1 MNNRCV
7 CWYWHGL
14 VQSGTKL
21 CRYMAYLL
29 AVMIKGMSSPP
40 QRPPAAVAHNG
51 RSSSGCGLSVHGHP
65 GRDRPPAVP
74 WSPAT
79 DLPLWPPLL
88 EEAVHPLQG
97 EPASNLPHNIIHKP
111 GGGDCVRLSLWRC
124 TLCLI
129 WSVSVRK
136 RLNKAVSLY
145 KQDLHLKAGVHNK
158 KIMSRHVIWLCPG
171 LRLYRHKRATRI
183 QHWCAST
190 LVLSLSASLLYFF
203 R

>member
-1 MNNRCV
+1 MEKPWSASDDPSLFLGLDSLPCICNFQKTSSLLFANLKCTIWLCRLQKWSPNVVVHMNNRCV

-97 EPASNLPHNIIHKP
+97 EPASNLPHTIIHKP
-111 GGGDCVRLSLWRC
+111 GGTVSDCLFDV
-124 TLCLI
+124 
-129 WSVSVRK
+129 
-136 RLNKAVSLY
+136 
-145 KQDLHLKAGVHNK
+145 VH
-158 KIMSRHVIWLCPG
+158 
-171 LRLYRHKRATRI
+171 
-183 QHWCAST
+183 CA
-190 LVLSLSASLLYFF
+190 
-203 R
+203 